1 MFMTATSS
9 KNMLEELLYHK
20 SLEDIRR
27 ECKEYH
33 QPYSYKRGMFISV
46 NNYKQTYE
54 QLHNEFRNVY
64 TSITRSICDRY
75 IHRGSVCIAERR
87 PPNNLL
93 DIINAKKLLVVACL
107 HDYSPNNPSGRGRT
121 SNQEYKHTHFYVYGA
136 HYYLTEADGEEYL
149 KDEEDKL
156 KRHLYRYTKLPK
168 RLWNKSSKHSISIR
182 AVGMGEHRFTERVSP
197 TTLHQY
203 LTDASTPNII
213 NYMRNNRH
221 RPEVQYPL
229 YYLWE
234 K

>member
-1 MFMTATSS
+1 MTATSG
-9 KNMLEELLYHK
+9 KNALEELLYRK
-20 SLEDIRR
+20 SLDDIRKECR
-27 ECKEYH
+27 EYN
-33 QPYSYKRGMFISV
+33 QPYGYKKGMLISI

-54 QLHNEFRNVY
+54 ELHKEFRNVY
-64 TSITRSICDRY
+64 TSITRSLCDRY
-75 IHRGSVCIAERR
+75 IHRGSVCIAERK

-93 DIINAKKLLVVACL
+93 DIINAKKLLVVACI

-136 HYYLTEADGEEYL
+136 HHHLTESDGLEYKKDQEE
-149 KDEEDKL
+149 KL

-168 RLWNKSSKHSISIR
+168 RLWNKSSKQSISIR
-182 AVGMGEHRFTERVSP
+182 AVGMGEHRFTDRVSP
-197 TTLHQY
+197 TTLHSY
-203 LTDASTPNII
+203 LIDKITPSVI

-229 YYLWE
+229 YFLWE